1 MRKLVTGIL
10 GCLMLLFATGVSA
23 QDAAAVKGAVEEKVA
38 EILPQG
44 LKLQYKYD
52 KEALMKSVDEADADD
67 DGNKEA
73 SMYGQVVKIT
83 TDGTST
89 EVNAMFTMAKS
100 KDGSISV
107 SYTETDAFFTTSNI
121 FILFCACL
129 VFIMHLGF
137 ATLEVGLTRAKNTVN
152 ILFKNVSIVAIATI
166 VYAII
171 GFNLMY
177 PGDAWMAGKWLP
189 AFVTGLNVPD
199 NGMTAD
205 YAAYTYWADFLFQ
218 AMFAAATA
226 SIVSGAVCERIKLS
240 AFLIFCTIFAGIVYP
255 ILGAAYWGGGF
266 LGDTDFIDLAGS
278 TLVHSVGGW
287 GALAG
292 AIVLG
297 PRVGKY
303 VNGKSVAIMGH
314 NMPMATVGAMLL
326 WFGWFGFNGG
336 SQLDADPEGTS
347 HIMVST
353 LLSSCAGVIGAMITS
368 WIIQK
373 KPDLSMILNGALAGL
388 VGITAGAAVITG
400 FNAVWVGLISGILV
414 VFAVLAIDNIKID
427 DPVGA
432 ISVHLVCGI
441 WGTLA
446 CGIFGGGSIGT
457 QFMGVAYYALA
468 FPVAFIIFFILKMTI
483 GIRVEEEEE
492 IEGLDI
498 GEHGMEAYSGFQI
511 FSNQ

>member
-1 MRKLVTGIL
+1 MRKLVTGVL
-10 GCLMLLFATGVSA
+10 GCLMLLFATGVNA
-23 QDAAAVKGAVEEKVA
+23 QDAKDVVPEVVPVGVKV
-38 EILPQG
+38 QF
-44 LKLQYKYD
+44 KYD
-52 KEALMKSVDEADADD
+52 LAELKKAADD
-67 DGNKEA
+67 EGEG
-73 SMYGQVVKIT
+73 SVFGQVVKT
-83 TDGTST
+83 YSDGTTS
-89 EVNAMFTMAKS
+89 EHNAFFSIT
-100 KDGSISV
+100 KDGDTYSNV
-107 SYTETDAFFTTSNI
+107 TYKDADNFFTVSNV
-121 FILFCACL
+121 FVMFCACL

-137 ATLEVGLTRAKNTVN
+137 ATLETGLTRAKNTVN

-166 VYAII
+166 IYAIV

-177 PGDAWMAGKWLP
+177 PGDNWIVEGIIP
-189 AFVTGLNVPD
+189 GVAFGFSPEG
-199 NGMTAD
+199 GMDAS
-205 YAAYTYWADFLFQ
+205 YWPGYTYWTDFLFQ

-226 SIVSGAVCERIKLS
+226 SVVSGAVCERIKLS

-255 ILGAAYWGGGF
+255 ILGSAYWGGGVI
-266 LGDTDFIDLAGS
+266 GGTNFIDLAGS

-303 VNGKSVAIMGH
+303 VNGKSIAIMGH
-314 NMPMATVGAMLL
+314 NMPLATIGAMLL
-326 WFGWFGFNGG
+326 WFGWFGFNAG
-336 SQLDADPEGTS
+336 SQLDADPAGTS

-353 LLSSCAGVIGAMITS
+353 LLSSCAGVIGAMLIS
-368 WIIQK
+368 WGVQK

-388 VGITAGAAVITG
+388 VGITAGAGVISG

-414 VFAVLAIDNIKID
+414 VFAVLMVDKVKID

-446 CGIFGGGSIGT
+446 CGIFANPELAPDASLVDQIK
-457 QFMGVAYYALA
+457 GVAYYALA
-468 FPVAFIIFFILKMTI
+468 FPSALIIFFILKMTI

-498 GEHGMEAYSGFQI
+498 SEHGMESYAGFQI